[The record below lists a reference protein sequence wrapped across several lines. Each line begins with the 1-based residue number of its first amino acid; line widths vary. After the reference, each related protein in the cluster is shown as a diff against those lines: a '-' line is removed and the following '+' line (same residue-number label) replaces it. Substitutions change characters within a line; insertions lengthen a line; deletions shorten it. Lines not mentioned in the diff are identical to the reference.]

1 MKIIKNMDEDKKQEY
16 PMIEELTFKCMI
28 KSESQGY
35 DLLKS
40 VQILVNEVRPDT
52 IIELMTTVQKKPYL
66 LNKAKTLIPYIKLL

>member
-40 VQILVNEVRPDT
+40 VQILVNEVGPDT
-52 IIELMTTVQKKPYL
+52 IIELMTTVQKNLIYLIKP
-66 LNKAKTLIPYIKLL
+66 KH

>member
-1 MKIIKNMDEDKKQEY
+1 MDEDKKQEY

-40 VQILVNEVRPDT
+40 VQILVNEVGPD
-52 IIELMTTVQKKPYL
+52 II
-66 LNKAKTLIPYIKLL
+66 I

>member
-52 IIELMTTVQKKPYL
+52 IIELMTTVQKNLIYLIKP
-66 LNKAKTLIPYIKLL
+66 KH